1 MIELIAKI
9 GFFLAVA
16 MLIGM
21 GIGWFLADV
30 MRKKSILLETKSL
43 KSTIHERDK
52 QLKALE
58 ENLSLQKT
66 QLFKMTDEGIV
77 SRHNLLKQSNMIR
90 RQSDELFMIQD
101 KLAQIKV
108 MERDKTECLKGIMEL
123 SLQLK
128 EREDELHQYEKEYL
142 LSKNT
147 QRQPVIN
154 FSENNAHKNNVSK
167 NNISKN
173 NLYEESALKQ
183 EVEDLKL
190 LLEESHL
197 KLSDEDM
204 IISKDQFKHIE
215 KEFVVY
221 KEKVELLEKKN
232 KELTYL
238 LKNSQQKSGSVIGKL
253 TALIPF
259 KSDRRKN
266 IDIKFQKQQELK
278 QV

>member
-1 MIELIAKI
+1 MELIAKI

-21 GIGWFLADV
+21 GIGWFLSDM

-43 KSTIHERDK
+43 KSTIHARDK

-77 SRHNLLKQSNMIR
+77 SRHNLLKQSNTIR

-101 KLAQIKV
+101 KLADIKV

-128 EREDELHQYEKEYL
+128 EREDELHQYKKEHI

-147 QRQPVIN
+147 NLKNSNLQAVVN
-154 FSENNAHKNNVSK
+154 FSEKNTSK
-167 NNISKN
+167 
-173 NLYEESALKQ
+173 ESALKQ
-183 EVEDLKL
+183 EVADLKL

-204 IISKDQFKHIE
+204 IISKDQFQHIE
-215 KEFVVY
+215 KEFIIY
-221 KEKVELLEKKN
+221 KEKIEI
-232 KELTYL
+232 
-238 LKNSQQKSGSVIGKL
+238 LKNENKVLNSMVEKTQRKGSVVDKI

-259 KSDRRKN
+259 KSDKRKN
-266 IDIKFQKQQELK
+266 IGINNKSLNKFRYNSP
-278 QV
+278 

>member
-1 MIELIAKI
+1 MELIAKI

-21 GIGWFLADV
+21 GVGWFLADM

-90 RQSDELFMIQD
+90 KQSDELFMVQD

-108 MERDKTECLKGIMEL
+108 MERDKSECLKGIMEL

-128 EREDELHQYEKEYL
+128 EREEELRQYEKEHL
-142 LSKNT
+142 LSKNINSKNINL
-147 QRQPVIN
+147 QPIIN
-154 FSENNAHKNNVSK
+154 FSEKITPK
-167 NNISKN
+167 
-173 NLYEESALKQ
+173 ESALKQ

-190 LLEESHL
+190 LLEENQL

-221 KEKVELLEKKN
+221 KEKIELLEKEN
-232 KELTYL
+232 KELNSIVE
-238 LKNSQQKSGSVIGKL
+238 NSQRKGNVIDKI

-259 KSDRRKN
+259 KSDNKN
-266 IDIKFQKQQELK
+266 NIGIKFQKQQELK